1 MLGMNFIILQKK
13 LQKKE
18 EIKKM
23 RVRKKTGKWK
33 KPKPKKQKKKPRKV
47 HEPKSGRFN
56 MKLPLMDQNLT
67 IRQFYCLMQP
77 RKKQIIKL
85 IEQAGKPMYINEIAK
100 YMKINHRTVSF
111 HLTDLEN
118 FGFLKSKFEINPDG
132 RGSRFYNITKKIY
145 STKQKIIEESV

>member
-1 MLGMNFIILQKK
+1 
-13 LQKKE
+13 
-18 EIKKM
+18 M

-33 KPKPKKQKKKPRKV
+33 KDKKKTKKQPKKKA
-47 HEPKSGRFN
+47 GRFN
-56 MKLPLMDQNLT
+56 MKLPLMDENLT

-77 RKKQIIKL
+77 RKKQIIKI
-85 IEQAGKPMYINEIAK
+85 IEGSGKPMYINEIAK
-100 YMKINHRTVSF
+100 KMKINHRTVSF

-145 STKQKIIEESV
+145 AVKQKIIEELSE